1 MKLRTPTELN
11 QSVTGEYRI
20 IAVAGNFGVKR
31 IKDVNM
37 YFMRLERQSNDYL
50 KQLILISAELDFEIS
65 KNIVSITSH
74 DLGCV
79 CAFKTSFYERLKYL
93 TFFDYVVSLYKMNAL
108 CSMTDY
114 LIEVS
119 KLVSNK
125 HIRILQT
132 MKHDF
137 FIARQYYTKQEN
149 TLKIQLTPNIH
160 KIKKAV

>member
-1 MKLRTPTELN
+1 MKLRTPVEISQTV
-11 QSVTGEYRI
+11 SGEYRI

-37 YFMRLERQSNDYL
+37 YFMRLERQANDYL
-50 KQLILISAELDFEIS
+50 KQLIQISAELDSEMS
-65 KNIVSITSH
+65 KNIVSITPH
-74 DLGCV
+74 DVGCV
-79 CAFKTSFYERLKYL
+79 CVQKTYFYERLKYL
-93 TFFDYVVSLYKMNAL
+93 TFYDYVVSLYKMNAL

-114 LIEVS
+114 LIQVANIIS
-119 KLVSNK
+119 HKHARVLV
-125 HIRILQT
+125 T

-160 KIKKAV
+160 KINKAV